1 MKKFLTALL
10 ALCICV
16 SALFALSSCDDS
28 KDEAKKK
35 ERDTEKVELSG
46 ISDDELIRIV
56 KDGMSEAQTKEFLTE
71 APANFGWGKI
81 YKFTDG
87 RVAYSR
93 DGDIEIDRTVDR
105 AKVAKLAVGMSYSE
119 ATEILGANG
128 TEIGSGLLIY
138 GYMLTDGQTLRIY
151 FDRESADKSTW
162 KIASFKAPTG
172 NEEKPYTTDNLEA
185 FKQHI
190 IEVCRGQ
197 ETTVPVPKLVSSEY
211 TLVEAQDAEKYFSY
225 VFVPKE
231 HASKGTTYVPAQLE
245 VLIYKTDGSYKELV
259 EQFRATEKDG
269 YAFTEDSKVLAIFMF
284 NNNGKCIY
292 VSTPSEY
299 IVENKP
305 INTVEK
311 LNEYVVIE
319 YLDIPKAS
327 N

>member
-1 MKKFLTALL
+1 MKKFLTAFL
-10 ALCICV
+10 AMCICI
-16 SALFALSSCDDS
+16 SALFALSSCN
-28 KDEAKKK
+28 
-35 ERDTEKVELSG
+35 EKVEVTS

-56 KDGMSEAQTKEFLTE
+56 KSGMSKAQTKKLLTE
-71 APANFGWGKI
+71 PPSKFGWGEI
-81 YKFTDG
+81 YKFKDG

-93 DGDIEIDRTVDR
+93 NGNIEIDRTVDR
-105 AKVAKLAVGMSYSE
+105 VNVEKLAVGMSYDE
-119 ATEILGANG
+119 ATEILGAKG
-128 TEIGSGLLIY
+128 TSVGSGLLIY
-138 GYMLTDGQTLRIY
+138 GYMLTDGQTLSIN
-151 FDRESADKSTW
+151 FVCESADKSTW
-162 KIASFKAPTG
+162 KIASFEAPTG
-172 NEEKPYTTDNLEA
+172 NEEKPYTTDDLEA

-190 IEVCRGQ
+190 VEVCKGK
-197 ETTVPVPKLVSSEY
+197 EAAVPVPKLVSSEY

-225 VFVPKE
+225 IFVPKE
-231 HASKGTTYVPAQLE
+231 HASKGTTYVPSQLK
-245 VLIYKTDGSYKELV
+245 VLIYKTDGSYEELV
-259 EQFRATEKDG
+259 EQFDATEKDG

-284 NNNGKCIY
+284 NNNSKCIY

>member
-1 MKKFLTALL
+1 MKKFLTAFL
-10 ALCICV
+10 AMCICI
-16 SALFALSSCDDS
+16 SALFALSSCN
-28 KDEAKKK
+28 
-35 ERDTEKVELSG
+35 EKVEVSG
-46 ISDDELIRIV
+46 ISDDELIKIV
-56 KDGMSEAQTKEFLTE
+56 QDGMSKAQTKKLLTE
-71 APANFGWGKI
+71 PPSKFGWGEI
-81 YKFTDG
+81 YKFKDG
-87 RVAYSR
+87 RVAYSSN
-93 DGDIEIDRTVDR
+93 GNIEIDRTVDR
-105 AKVAKLAVGMSYSE
+105 VNVEKLAVGMSYDE
-119 ATEILGANG
+119 ATEILGAKG
-128 TEIGSGLLIY
+128 TSVGSGLMIY
-138 GYMLTDGQTLRIY
+138 GYMLTDGQTLSIN
-151 FDRESADKSTW
+151 FICESADKSTW
-162 KIASFKAPTG
+162 KIASFEAPTG

-190 IEVCRGQ
+190 VEVCKGK
-197 ETTVPVPKLVSSEY
+197 EAAVPVPKLVSSEY
-211 TLVEAQDAEKYFSY
+211 TLVEAQNAEKYFSY
-225 VFVPKE
+225 IFVPKE
-231 HASKGTTYVPAQLE
+231 HASKGTTYVPSQFK
-245 VLIYKTDGSYKELV
+245 VLIYKTEGSYEELV

>member
-1 MKKFLTALL
+1 MKKFLTAFL
-10 ALCICV
+10 AMCICI
-16 SALFALSSCDDS
+16 SALFALSSCN
-28 KDEAKKK
+28 
-35 ERDTEKVELSG
+35 EKVEVSG

-56 KDGMSEAQTKEFLTE
+56 KDGMSEAQKKKLLTE
-71 APANFGWGKI
+71 PPAKFGWGEI
-81 YKFTDG
+81 YKFKDG
-87 RVAYSR
+87 RVAYSSN
-93 DGDIEIDRTVDR
+93 GDIEIDRAVDR
-105 AKVAKLAVGMSYSE
+105 AKIAKLAVGMSYDE
-119 ATEILGANG
+119 ATEILGAKG

-138 GYMLTDGQTLRIY
+138 GYMLTDGQTLRIN
-151 FDRESADKSTW
+151 FDCESADKSTW

-172 NEEKPYTTDNLEA
+172 NEEKPYTTDDLEA

-190 IEVCRGQ
+190 IEVCKGK
-197 ETTVPVPKLVSSEY
+197 ESAVPVPKLVSSEY
-211 TLVEAQDAEKYFSY
+211 TLVEAQDAEKCFSY
-225 VFVPKE
+225 IFVPKE
-231 HASKGTTYVPAQLE
+231 HASKGTTYVPSQLK
-245 VLIYKTDGSYKELV
+245 VLIYKTDGSYEELV
-259 EQFRATEKDG
+259 EQFDATEKDG

-319 YLDIPKAS
+319 YLDIPTAS

>member
-1 MKKFLTALL
+1 MKKFLTAFL
-10 ALCICV
+10 AMCICI
-16 SALFALSSCDDS
+16 SALFALSSCN
-28 KDEAKKK
+28 
-35 ERDTEKVELSG
+35 EKVEVSG
-46 ISDDELIRIV
+46 ISDDELIKIV
-56 KDGMSEAQTKEFLTE
+56 QDGMSKAQTKKLLTE
-71 APANFGWGKI
+71 PPSKFGWGEI
-81 YKFTDG
+81 YKFKDG
-87 RVAYSR
+87 RVAYSSN
-93 DGDIEIDRTVDR
+93 GDIEIDRTVDR
-105 AKVAKLAVGMSYSE
+105 VNVEKLAVGMSYDE
-119 ATEILGANG
+119 ATEILGAKG
-128 TEIGSGLLIY
+128 TSVGSGLLIY
-138 GYMLTDGQTLRIY
+138 GYMLTDGQTLSINFVY
-151 FDRESADKSTW
+151 EGADKSTW
-162 KIASFKAPTG
+162 KIASFEAPTG
-172 NEEKPYTTDNLEA
+172 NEEKPYTTDDLEA

-190 IEVCRGQ
+190 IEVSKGK
-197 ETTVPVPKLVSSEY
+197 EATVPVPKLVSSEY

-225 VFVPKE
+225 IFVHKE
-231 HASKGTTYVPAQLE
+231 HASKGTTYVPAQFK
-245 VLIYKTDGSYKELV
+245 VLIYKTEGSYEELV

>member
-1 MKKFLTALL
+1 
-10 ALCICV
+10 
-16 SALFALSSCDDS
+16 
-28 KDEAKKK
+28 
-35 ERDTEKVELSG
+35 
-46 ISDDELIRIV
+46 
-56 KDGMSEAQTKEFLTE
+56 
-71 APANFGWGKI
+71 
-81 YKFTDG
+81 
-87 RVAYSR
+87 
-93 DGDIEIDRTVDR
+93 
-105 AKVAKLAVGMSYSE
+105 MSYDE
-119 ATEILGANG
+119 ATEILGAKG
-128 TEIGSGLLIY
+128 TEVGSGLLIY
-138 GYMLTDGQTLRIY
+138 GYMLADGQTLSIN
-151 FDRESADKSTW
+151 FVCEGADKSTW
-162 KIASFKAPTG
+162 KIASFEAPTG
-172 NEEKPYTTDNLEA
+172 NEEKPYTTDDLET

-190 IEVCRGQ
+190 IEVCKGK
-197 ETTVPVPKLVSSEY
+197 EAAVPVPKLVSNEY

-225 VFVPKE
+225 IFVHKE
-231 HASKGTTYVPAQLE
+231 HASKGTTYVPSQFK
-245 VLIYKTDGSYKELV
+245 VLIYKTEGSYEELV

>member
-1 MKKFLTALL
+1 MKKFLTAFLTM
-10 ALCICV
+10 CICI
-16 SALFALSSCDDS
+16 SALFALSSCN
-28 KDEAKKK
+28 
-35 ERDTEKVELSG
+35 EKVEVTS

-56 KDGMSEAQTKEFLTE
+56 KDGMSKAQTKELLTE
-71 APANFGWGKI
+71 PPVKFGWGEI
-81 YKFTDG
+81 YKFKDG
-87 RVAYSR
+87 RVAYSSN
-93 DGDIEIDRTVDR
+93 GDIEIDRTVDR
-105 AKVAKLAVGMSYSE
+105 VNVEKLAVGMSYDE
-119 ATEILGANG
+119 ATEILGAKG
-128 TEIGSGLLIY
+128 TEVGSGLLIY
-138 GYMLTDGQTLRIY
+138 GYMLTDGQTLSIN
-151 FDRESADKSTW
+151 FVCESADKSTW

-172 NEEKPYTTDNLEA
+172 NEEKPYTTDDLEA

-190 IEVCRGQ
+190 IEVSKGK
-197 ETTVPVPKLVSSEY
+197 EATVPVPNLVSSEY
-211 TLVEAQDAEKYFSY
+211 TLVEAQDAEKCFSY
-225 VFVPKE
+225 IFVPKE
-231 HASKGTTYVPAQLE
+231 HVSKGTTYVPSQLK
-245 VLIYKTDGSYKELV
+245 VLIYKTDGSYEELV
-259 EQFRATEKDG
+259 EQFDATEKDG